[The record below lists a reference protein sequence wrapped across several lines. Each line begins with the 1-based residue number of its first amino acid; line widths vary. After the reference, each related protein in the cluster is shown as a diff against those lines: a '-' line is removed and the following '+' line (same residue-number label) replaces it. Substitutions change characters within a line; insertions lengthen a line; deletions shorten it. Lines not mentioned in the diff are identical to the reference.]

1 MIVTLTKEEAADIAQ
16 EAYEYAGYDI
26 TNYVGY
32 YQIAVD
38 ADNEANNIVIAI
50 NKDSSNPQH
59 CYAIYVNPAVD
70 EGYFEYTETL
80 DKQELAEKLMTIAQ
94 TYSER

>member
-1 MIVTLTKEEAADIAQ
+1 MTVTLTKEEAINIAE
-16 EAYEYAGYDI
+16 EACKYAGYGI
-26 TNYVGY
+26 TDYVGY

-38 ADNEANNIVIAI
+38 ANNDENDIVIAI

-70 EGYFEYTETL
+70 DGYFEYTKTL

-94 TYSER
+94 TYNER

>member
-1 MIVTLTKEEAADIAQ
+1 MTVTLTKEEATNIAQ

-32 YQIAVD
+32 HQIAVD
-38 ADNEANNIVIAI
+38 ADNEENDIVIAI

-70 EGYFEYTETL
+70 DGYFEYTKTL
-80 DKQELAEKLMTIAQ
+80 DKQELAEKLMAIAQ
-94 TYSER
+94 TYNER